1 MQTIQLSNELE
12 HQLNTLA
19 QSKGRSLTDYVQDI
33 LTAYLARKSDT
44 KFVGLDESQLNDET
58 KQAMQDC
65 LDGKVTRYANLDE
78 MRKSLLEETT

>member
-12 HQLNTLA
+12 HQLSTLA
-19 QSKGRSLTDYVQDI
+19 QSKGRTLTDYVQDI

-78 MRKSLLEETT
+78 MRKSLLEETA

>member
-12 HQLNTLA
+12 HQLSTLA
-19 QSKGRSLTDYVQDI
+19 KNKGRTLTDYVQDI
-33 LTAYLARKSDT
+33 LTAYLARKSDNEFT
-44 KFVGLDESQLNDET
+44 ELNENQLNAET

-65 LDGKVTRYANLDE
+65 LDGKVTKYANLDE